1 MENKFNWADWWA
13 EALGE
18 LLQYQDVEQ
27 LGKEL
32 GKAPNT
38 ISCWTYKSKPLG
50 IPNAEQLGK
59 VLDFVHRT
67 RPEAVSRFL
76 QRLGARYGMVAG
88 MPGEV
93 LRQIAGEVEMKQ
105 GAGVRGQGSGVRRGE
120 SQVTF
125 P

>member
-1 MENKFNWADWWA
+1 MENFIWSDWWA

-18 LLQYQDVEQ
+18 LLQYQDAE
-27 LGKEL
+27 EL
-32 GKAPNT
+32 GKVLGKAANT

-59 VLDFVHRT
+59 TLDFVQRT

-76 QRLGARYGMVAG
+76 ARLAARFGAVGGSR
-88 MPGEV
+88 EDV
-93 LRQIAGEVEMKQ
+93 LRQIAGEVKRP
-105 GAGVRGQGSGVRRGE
+105 GAGVRGQGPGE
-120 SQVTF
+120 MQVKF